1 LSHRSDNTDKGARVD
16 IAADGFWGP
25 GRERTFLDI
34 RVFNPYAPS
43 NRNSSLSS
51 TYRQHER
58 EKRRQY
64 GQRVSEI
71 EHGSFTPLVF
81 SLTGGMAKETTV
93 FYKRLT
99 SLLSEKWDQPY
110 SVTMGWLRSILGF
123 SLLRSSIQCIRGARS
138 SQGYAAYSGP
148 RPSVDVVHSE
158 CHLS

>member
-110 SVTMGWLRSILGF
+110 SDYGMAKKHPWVLSTSIFHSMYPWSSFLPGLCCVLRTTA
-123 SLLRSSIQCIRGARS
+123 LR
-138 SQGYAAYSGP
+138 
-148 RPSVDVVHSE
+148 
-158 CHLS
+158 